1 MLETL
6 FNLSIILVGVVVL
19 SFMVRLV
26 DSRDN
31 DEDLGYRDDE
41 EL

>member
-6 FNLSIILVGVVVL
+6 INLSLVVVGVLLMAFVA
-19 SFMVRLV
+19 RLV
-26 DSRDN
+26 DERDE
-31 DEDLGYRDDE
+31 EDLGYRDDE

>member
-6 FNLSIILVGVVVL
+6 INLSVLVVGISILV
-19 SFMVRLV
+19 FMARLV
-26 DSRDN
+26 DERDE
-31 DEDLGYRDDE
+31 EDLGYRDDE

>member
-6 FNLSIILVGVVVL
+6 INISVVVVGVSLLAFFVK
-19 SFMVRLV
+19 LV
-26 DSRDN
+26 DEKD

>member
-6 FNLSIILVGVVVL
+6 FNLSVVVVGVFL
-19 SFMVRLV
+19 LALFARLV
-26 DSRDN
+26 DERDE
-31 DEDLGYRDDE
+31 EDSGYRDDE

>member
-6 FNLSIILVGVVVL
+6 INLSIVLAGLSLLVFFAKL
-19 SFMVRLV
+19 I
-26 DSRDN
+26 DERDE
-31 DEDLGYRDDE
+31 EDLGYRDDE

>member
-6 FNLSIILVGVVVL
+6 FNLSLILIGAIAL

-26 DSRDN
+26 DARDN

>member
-6 FNLSIILVGVVVL
+6 INLSVVVL
-19 SFMVRLV
+19 GVFLLVLFARLV
-26 DSRDN
+26 DEKDE
-31 DEDLGYRDDE
+31 EDLGYRDDE

>member
-6 FNLSIILVGVVVL
+6 FNLSVVLVGVIL
-19 SFMVRLV
+19 LAFMARLV
-26 DSRDN
+26 DNRDE
-31 DEDLGYRDDE
+31 EDLGYRDDE

>member
-6 FNLSIILVGVVVL
+6 FNLSLVVVGVLLLVL
-19 SFMVRLV
+19 VARLV
-26 DSRDN
+26 DEKD

>member
-6 FNLSIILVGVVVL
+6 INLSLVVVGVFL
-19 SFMVRLV
+19 MAFMARLV
-26 DSRDN
+26 DERDE
-31 DEDLGYRDDE
+31 EDLGYRDDE

>member
-6 FNLSIILVGVVVL
+6 INLSVVIVGVSLLAFFVK
-19 SFMVRLV
+19 LV
-26 DSRDN
+26 DEKDE
-31 DEDLGYRDDE
+31 EDLGYRDDE

>member
-6 FNLSIILVGVVVL
+6 FNLSLVVVGVLLLVL
-19 SFMVRLV
+19 VARLV
-26 DSRDN
+26 DEKD
-31 DEDLGYRDDE
+31 DEDVGYRDDE

>member
-6 FNLSIILVGVVVL
+6 INISVVVVGVSL
-19 SFMVRLV
+19 LAFFARLV
-26 DSRDN
+26 DERDE
-31 DEDLGYRDDE
+31 EDLGYRDDE

>member
-6 FNLSIILVGVVVL
+6 FNLSVVLVGVIL
-19 SFMVRLV
+19 LAFMARLV
-26 DSRDN
+26 DERDE
-31 DEDLGYRDDE
+31 EDLGYRDDE

>member
-6 FNLSIILVGVVVL
+6 FNLSVLLVGIVLLAFMAKVV
-19 SFMVRLV
+19 
-26 DSRDN
+26 DNRDE
-31 DEDLGYRDDE
+31 EDLGYRDDE

>member
-6 FNLSIILVGVVVL
+6 INISVVVVGVSL
-19 SFMVRLV
+19 LAFMARLV
-26 DSRDN
+26 DERDE
-31 DEDLGYRDDE
+31 EDLGYRDDE

>member
-6 FNLSIILVGVVVL
+6 FNLSVVVVGVIL
-19 SFMVRLV
+19 LAFMARIV
-26 DSRDN
+26 DERDE
-31 DEDLGYRDDE
+31 EDLGYRDDE

>member
-6 FNLSIILVGVVVL
+6 FNLSIVLIGVVVL

-26 DSRDN
+26 DLKDN

>member
-6 FNLSIILVGVVVL
+6 FNLSVVVVGVFL
-19 SFMVRLV
+19 LALFARLV
-26 DSRDN
+26 DERDE
-31 DEDLGYRDDE
+31 EDLGYRDDE

>member
-6 FNLSIILVGVVVL
+6 INISVVIVGVSIL
-19 SFMVRLV
+19 AFMARLI
-26 DSRDN
+26 DERDE
-31 DEDLGYRDDE
+31 EDLGYRDDE

>member
-6 FNLSIILVGVVVL
+6 INIFAIVL
-19 SFMVRLV
+19 GISLLALFVKLV
-26 DSRDN
+26 DDK
-31 DEDLGYRDDE
+31 DEEDLGYRDDE

>member
-6 FNLSIILVGVVVL
+6 INISVVVIGVSL
-19 SFMVRLV
+19 LAFMARLV
-26 DSRDN
+26 DERDE
-31 DEDLGYRDDE
+31 EDLGYRDDE

>member
-6 FNLSIILVGVVVL
+6 FNLSMIVVGILAL
-19 SFMVRLV
+19 AFFAKLV
-26 DSRDN
+26 DEKDE
-31 DEDLGYRDDE
+31 EDLGYRDDE

>member
-6 FNLSIILVGVVVL
+6 FNLSIVLIGVVAL
-19 SFMVRLV
+19 SFMVRLI
-26 DSRDN
+26 DSGDN

>member
-6 FNLSIILVGVVVL
+6 INISVVVVGVSLLAFFVK
-19 SFMVRLV
+19 LV
-26 DSRDN
+26 DEKDN
-31 DEDLGYRDDE
+31 EDLGYRDDE

>member
-6 FNLSIILVGVVVL
+6 INISVVVIGVSL
-19 SFMVRLV
+19 LAFMARLV
-26 DSRDN
+26 D
-31 DEDLGYRDDE
+31 ERDDE

>member
-6 FNLSIILVGVVVL
+6 INISVVVVGVSIL
-19 SFMVRLV
+19 AFMARLV
-26 DSRDN
+26 DERDE
-31 DEDLGYRDDE
+31 EDLGYRDDE

>member
-6 FNLSIILVGVVVL
+6 FNLSVVAVGVIVL
-19 SFMVRLV
+19 AFMARLV
-26 DSRDN
+26 DERDE
-31 DEDLGYRDDE
+31 EDLGYRDDE

>member
-6 FNLSIILVGVVVL
+6 FNLSVVVVGVIL
-19 SFMVRLV
+19 LAFMVRLV
-26 DSRDN
+26 DKRDE
-31 DEDLGYRDDE
+31 EDLGYRDDE

>member
-6 FNLSIILVGVVVL
+6 INISVVVVGVSLLAFFVK
-19 SFMVRLV
+19 LV
-26 DSRDN
+26 DEKD
-31 DEDLGYRDDE
+31 DENLGYRDDE

>member
-6 FNLSIILVGVVVL
+6 FNLSLVVVGVLLLV
-19 SFMVRLV
+19 FMAKLV
-26 DSRDN
+26 DEKDE
-31 DEDLGYRDDE
+31 EDLGYRDDE

>member
-6 FNLSIILVGVVVL
+6 FNLSMIVVGILA
-19 SFMVRLV
+19 LV
-26 DSRDN
+26 FFAKLIDEKDE
-31 DEDLGYRDDE
+31 EDLGYRDDE

>member
-6 FNLSIILVGVVVL
+6 INLSLVVVGVL
-19 SFMVRLV
+19 LMAFIARLV
-26 DSRDN
+26 DERDE
-31 DEDLGYRDDE
+31 EDLGYRDDE